1 SGQTCRGHN
10 GSSWSQKEAAP
21 PPKITLQTGGGQFIG
36 NAQEQ
41 GQSCAP
47 VVERPT
53 ANYDKEAGDHLGL
66 RGPETGSGR
75 AGRSTVYQSLVS
87 LLLGFVASLCGFP
100 KLLPGLV
107 NDP

>member
-1 SGQTCRGHN
+1 GRVPRGGHGLPFAAGSPESTEKQVCSGLSVRRGWMHGPAPASSGQTCRGHN

-47 VVERPT
+47 VEERPA
-53 ANYDKEAGDHLGL
+53 ANYDKEAGDH
-66 RGPETGSGR
+66 SG
-75 AGRSTVYQSLVS
+75 
-87 LLLGFVASLCGFP
+87 
-100 KLLPGLV
+100 
-107 NDP
+107 